1 MAFIS
6 FIDKIM
12 SSIYK
17 LIFGITLPRMI
28 EEMKTY
34 LQNSNDPV
42 GDWFLY
48 KEFIVL
54 RVYGFEY
61 EPYKFLVFLVEII
74 FVLEFLR
81 QRMQVE
87 SEIFLKHK
95 KSWNM
100 KFKYTIDPFVV
111 NYTVALFKIFLKEWT
126 FKSTE
131 RLIMILST

>member
-1 MAFIS
+1 
-6 FIDKIM
+6 M

-95 KSWNM
+95 KS
-100 KFKYTIDPFVV
+100 
-111 NYTVALFKIFLKEWT
+111 
-126 FKSTE
+126 
-131 RLIMILST
+131 